1 MTSTVFYTGRDKVL
15 KIENMLYRGAV
26 LGLIHGG
33 AAVFVEPPPPPLLV
47 TKPEQIIAFRSG
59 LVDYYTAPGSG
70 LGGIPVYKL
79 LGSGF
84 VITPAEIQ
92 AALATWSPEAVN
104 DPAQLGGDTLYRQP
118 RHLGG
123 TEPTNIPT
131 AITAMVQW
139 LRERAQDGRPF
150 TCLYADS

>member
-1 MTSTVFYTGRDKVL
+1 MTSTVFYAGRDKVL

-26 LGLIHGG
+26 HGLIHGG

-47 TKPEQIIAFRSG
+47 TKPEQILAFRSG
-59 LVDYYTAPGSG
+59 LIDYYTAHGSG

-92 AALATWSPEAVN
+92 AALATWSPEN

-118 RHLGG
+118 RHGG
-123 TEPTNIPT
+123 DHGPTSIPT
-131 AITAMVQW
+131 AIAAMVEW

-150 TCLYADS
+150 TCFYADS